1 MKKKLS
7 GLDKSL
13 IFVAIIVVLFTIS
26 MIATFWFKGD
36 VPNVLITAVFGATF
50 AECGFCSYIWKQK
63 VTNDSSKQSETKCKI
78 SKEKEKEE
86 EINEY
91 GDGTND
97 KNDTGNSDNNIY
109 SYTVTRIEEVPTEQT
124 GE

>member
-50 AECGFCSYIWKQK
+50 AECGFCSYIWKH
-63 VTNDSSKQSETKCKI
+63 KI
-78 SKEKEKEE
+78 SKEQKEE
-86 EINEY
+86 EQINESGVNKNSTGY
-91 GDGTND
+91 IDLGDGFSIVAN
-97 KNDTGNSDNNIY
+97 
-109 SYTVTRIEEVPTEQT
+109 TEKVSS
-124 GE
+124 E